1 RRSGSAPLWQALA
14 IRSANFRSVLAI
26 HSGEVSWVHRL
37 ASSEPR
43 NPANPGGVRDG
54 MVPSPRHGWGLP
66 HGGQLGH
73 AFPSALSTGS
83 TSRLT
88 AQFFA
93 FWPTAPSLAGTHCQ
107 SATSPV
113 GLRRGLDFNQLEA
126 GITPRHPPLLFKE
139 GNVSALKQSVNS
151 FTRSQPWVSMCRN
164 SQPK

>member
-1 RRSGSAPLWQALA
+1 
-14 IRSANFRSVLAI
+14 
-26 HSGEVSWVHRL
+26 
-37 ASSEPR
+37 
-43 NPANPGGVRDG
+43 

-66 HGGQLGH
+66 HGGQLRH

-139 GNVSALKQSVNS
+139 GKDLLQRVHRQSRKNLRIEIRRFLRHDISLEGNVTHLIQTSGIQKKSDLGLAFPN
-151 FTRSQPWVSMCRN
+151 
-164 SQPK
+164 

>member
-1 RRSGSAPLWQALA
+1 
-14 IRSANFRSVLAI
+14 
-26 HSGEVSWVHRL
+26 
-37 ASSEPR
+37 
-43 NPANPGGVRDG
+43 

-139 GNVSALKQSVNS
+139 GKGHYVYALIAKAWICFSGTPVSRAMRAQSSYSGATLTTLPSSFETLIFTFPYSVSTLTNS
-151 FTRSQPWVSMCRN
+151 RASVVRSTVCRRMPMVVVS
-164 SQPK
+164 

>member
-1 RRSGSAPLWQALA
+1 MMSYSSNTTLLTRA
-14 IRSANFRSVLAI
+14 
-26 HSGEVSWVHRL
+26 WVHRL

-43 NPANPGGVRDG
+43 NPAQPGGVRDG

-126 GITPRHPPLLFKE
+126 GITPRHPPLLCEE
-139 GNVSALKQSVNS
+139 GNVPRAMN
-151 FTRSQPWVSMCRN
+151 RPN
-164 SQPK
+164 